1 MALALLSHGAVA
13 FSTPVSI
20 AAGSHF
26 TRSSAP
32 CMKGKAKKLKK
43 EKYSKVAKADGVD
56 AVAGMDGVV
65 VPTNVAPTSD
75 APPPETAPADPVTGS
90 RLPPLTGSAAASR
103 AAYSKRVEWNP
114 NGLDVSFLPGPLQA
128 QFVPEYLKTAP
139 SYLDGSTPGDIG
151 FDPWGLVALAAPT
164 QATDAFARTAKAR
177 NEQMLAMEPEQ
188 QQQKLAWMAESELK
202 HGRLAMLAAA
212 GWPIAELWSG
222 DFLHGDG
229 GTNGR
234 APSLFNGHLL
244 DYLPVLVII
253 FGPLAFLEFTA
264 RGKPDSERL
273 GVGGDYGFDPMGLA
287 GPQKPMGAFPFDSFM
302 GSKTPIDGV
311 RYAKDMDAMKLAE
324 IKNGRVAMM
333 AITGMAVQETL
344 WGKPVVE
351 QTPFFFG
358 H

>member
-1 MALALLSHGAVA
+1 
-13 FSTPVSI
+13 
-20 AAGSHF
+20 
-26 TRSSAP
+26 
-32 CMKGKAKKLKK
+32 MKGKAKKVKK
-43 EKYSKVAKADGVD
+43 EKYSKVAKADRVD

-103 AAYSKRVEWNP
+103 AAYSKRAEWNP
-114 NGLDVSFLPGPLQA
+114 NGLDVSFLP
-128 QFVPEYLKTAP
+128 EYLKTAP
-139 SYLDGSTPGDIG
+139 PYLDGSTPGDIG

-177 NEQMLAMEPEQ
+177 NEQLLAMEPEQ

-253 FGPLAFLEFTA
+253 FGPLAFLELTA
-264 RGKPDSERL
+264 RGKSDADRL
-273 GVGGDYGFDPMGLA
+273 GFGGAYAFGDGEYFDPMGLA
-287 GPQKPMGAFPFDSFM
+287 GTQQPEGAFPFDSFM
-302 GSKTPIDGV
+302 ASKTPID
-311 RYAKDMDAMKLAE
+311 
-324 IKNGRVAMM
+324 
-333 AITGMAVQETL
+333 
-344 WGKPVVE
+344 
-351 QTPFFFG
+351 
-358 H
+358 

>member
-1 MALALLSHGAVA
+1 MALALLNGAVVA
-13 FSTPVSI
+13 FSASPPVSI

-26 TRSSAP
+26 TRASAP

-43 EKYSKVAKADGVD
+43 EKYSKVAKTDGVD
-56 AVAGMDGVV
+56 VAGMDGVV
-65 VPTNVAPTSD
+65 MPTKTPTSD
-75 APPPETAPADPVTGS
+75 APPPATASVDPVTGS

-103 AAYSKRVEWNP
+103 AAYKRVEWNP
-114 NGLDVSFLPGPLQA
+114 NGLGVSMLPGPLQA
-128 QFVPEYLKTAP
+128 QFVPEYLKTTP
-139 SYLDGSTPGDIG
+139 PYLDGSTPGDVG

-164 QATDAFARTAKAR
+164 QATDAFARTAEAR
-177 NEQMLAMEPEQ
+177 NEQLLAMAPEQ

-212 GWPIAELWSG
+212 GWPIAELYSG
-222 DFLHGDG
+222 DFLHGSG
-229 GTNGR
+229 GTDGR

-244 DYLPVLVII
+244 DYLPALVII
-253 FGPLAFLEFTA
+253 FGPLAFLEFAA
-264 RGKPDSERL
+264 RGKPDAERL

-287 GPQKPMGAFPFDSFM
+287 GPQKPMGAFPFEAFM

-311 RYAKDMDAMKLAE
+311 RYAKDMDALKLAE

-344 WGKPVVE
+344 WGNPVVE

>member
-1 MALALLSHGAVA
+1 LTGTAA
-13 FSTPVSI
+13 
-20 AAGSHF
+20 AAG
-26 TRSSAP
+26 
-32 CMKGKAKKLKK
+32 
-43 EKYSKVAKADGVD
+43 
-56 AVAGMDGVV
+56 
-65 VPTNVAPTSD
+65 
-75 APPPETAPADPVTGS
+75 
-90 RLPPLTGSAAASR
+90 

-114 NGLDVSFLPGPLQA
+114 NGLDVSMLPGPLKA
-128 QFVPEYLKTAP
+128 QFVPAYLKTAP
-139 SYLDGSTPGDIG
+139 SYLDGSIPGDIG
-151 FDPWGLVALAAPT
+151 FDPWGLVALANPS

-177 NEQMLAMEPEQ
+177 DEQMLAMEPEQ

-212 GWPIAELWSG
+212 GWPIAELYSG
-222 DFLHGDG
+222 DFLHGSG
-229 GTNGR
+229 GTDGR

-244 DYLPVLVII
+244 DYLPFLVII

-264 RGKPDSERL
+264 RGKPDAQRL

-287 GPQKPMGAFPFDSFM
+287 GPQKPPGAFPFESFM

-311 RYAKDMDAMKLAE
+311 RYAKDMDAMKIAE

-333 AITGMAVQETL
+333 GITGMAVQETL
-344 WGKPVVE
+344 WGTPVVD